1 MTFTSSLRA
10 HRWAAGSTDFQNGDL
25 NQQVSAS
32 VTCTHKEL
40 NNHRPP
46 ISNSPEM
53 SAIFIRIKSLLNLSK
68 WLVLKSHAVKA
79 GRRALIGRGRDPKQI
94 YFSAKFQSTNK
105 RSRETKISR
114 GHNGRL
120 FRLLRPQKNR
130 CNQKRQLRSSFPPV
144 AVNGF
149 SSSIQFIQSVL
160 LLVFP
165 VHFVH
170 GRASGNVGVICQK
183 KWRRPIKCFIRL
195 IGANG
200 SR

>member
-53 SAIFIRIKSLLNLSK
+53 SAIFIRIKSLLNLSR

-114 GHNGRL
+114 GHNGVC
-120 FRLLRPQKNR
+120 FVFFGPQKTGAIKSGN
-130 CNQKRQLRSSFPPV
+130 SAAPFPP
-144 AVNGF
+144 
-149 SSSIQFIQSVL
+149 SQSM
-160 LLVFP
+160 
-165 VHFVH
+165 
-170 GRASGNVGVICQK
+170 ASL
-183 KWRRPIKCFIRL
+183 RRYNSFKVSCCWYFRCILYMDEPL
-195 IGANG
+195 ATLA
-200 SR
+200 